1 MQTKLRLI
9 ELLEEHKEGIHL
21 RELSRLLK
29 TGLPNVTRYAKIL
42 EKENV
47 LRKFKEANLVKLKLK
62 KSPKTIAYL
71 KQVNTERF
79 LALPKKIQ
87 VAVTDFVEGLEFKPL
102 ITLIFGSYVKG
113 TYTEDS
119 DIDILLVFQEL
130 KHESQIENAAKR
142 ISMRTNTRINPV
154 YLNYLNFEKNMLN
167 KEHDFSS
174 EIRQKVIVLSGIE
187 LHYSLLWRFLA

>member
-1 MQTKLRLI
+1 MQTRLRLI
-9 ELLEEHKEGIHL
+9 GLLEEHKEGIHL

-29 TGLPNVTRYAKIL
+29 TGLPNVTRYAKLL

-47 LRKFKEANLVKLKLK
+47 IRRQKEANLVKLRLRKG
-62 KSPKTIAYL
+62 PKTLAYL

-87 VAVTDFVEGLEFKPL
+87 VAVTDFLDELEFRPL
-102 ITLIFGSYVKG
+102 IALIFGSYAKK

-119 DIDILLVFQEL
+119 DIDVLLVFQEL
-130 KHESQIENAAKR
+130 KHEDRIETAAKR
-142 ISMRTNTRINPV
+142 ISMRTNTRISPV
-154 YLNYLNFEKNMLN
+154 YLDYLSFEKNMLN
-167 KEHDFSS
+167 KEHDFSG
-174 EIRQKVIVLSGIE
+174 EIRQKVIVLLGIE